1 MPVFFHHSASAQ
13 IFFTSLKHQRYS
25 FYFFQ
30 RYFIDAWQTT
40 NFSPFRNKSSCR
52 FQKLDLPVCTRIIYT
67 CVYCRRCKYV
77 CAYFYASATR
87 PCRNVGDRVCASRPR
102 QGGVLSHPTWR
113 FQFHFLSRRSPLAPA
128 PLTPHLRP
136 PCCTDLGPGVVSH
149 PTPYYSLHVARGCKD
164 RDPLLLSRSAPSI
177 LRLLLHSK
185 LKVEFTNASSMCNR
199 YGRIMFQDVRCFNFT
214 GILSL
219 TFVFNYDQKFTWK

>member
-1 MPVFFHHSASAQ
+1 MYTYYIYIRVCIVDVVSMCAQ
-13 IFFTSLKHQRYS
+13 ISTRVQQDRVGTSA
-25 FYFFQ
+25 
-30 RYFIDAWQTT
+30 I
-40 NFSPFRNKSSCR
+40 
-52 FQKLDLPVCTRIIYT
+52 VC
-67 CVYCRRCKYV
+67 
-77 CAYFYASATR
+77 
-87 PCRNVGDRVCASRPR
+87 VCASRPR

-185 LKVEFTNASSMCNR
+185 LKVEFTNVSSVCDR
-199 YGRIMFQDVRCFNFT
+199 YGRTMFQTIRCFNFT

-219 TFVFNYDQKFTWK
+219 TFVFNYHRKFTWK

>member
-30 RYFIDAWQTT
+30 RYFIDAWQAT
-40 NFSPFRNKSSCR
+40 NFSPFRSKSSCR
-52 FQKLDLPVCTRIIYT
+52 FQKLDLPVCTRIIYI
-67 CVYCRRCKYV
+67 YV
-77 CAYFYASATR
+77 CVFVDVVSMCAQISTRVQQDRVGTSAIV
-87 PCRNVGDRVCASRPR
+87 CVCASRPR

-177 LRLLLHSK
+177 LRL
-185 LKVEFTNASSMCNR
+185 
-199 YGRIMFQDVRCFNFT
+199 
-214 GILSL
+214 
-219 TFVFNYDQKFTWK
+219 